1 MHGLTNLTFIIH
13 DFCFSVHSIACSD
26 FCREGIFV
34 SATNAHHDGPTL
46 QIGCK
51 SVQEIYE
58 SLITANISTQAT
70 VTPVRRLKHAVPT
83 QYTLTC
89 MAEQIYLETDLHCSY
104 SESLNRHPSN
114 KDATN
119 KLDKTVRPIYGH
131 AARCW
136 SSIISQWHYPHRL
149 AVDREALIRMIV

>member
-1 MHGLTNLTFIIH
+1 
-13 DFCFSVHSIACSD
+13 VYSIAGSD
-26 FCREGIFV
+26 FCREEIFV
-34 SATNAHHDGPTL
+34 SATNAHHHGPTVK
-46 QIGCK
+46 IRNK
-51 SVQEIYE
+51 SVQKIYE
-58 SLITANISTQAT
+58 SLITAHISTQAS
-70 VTPVRRLKHAVPT
+70 VTPILRHALST
-83 QYTLTC
+83 QHTLTC
-89 MAEQIYLETDLHCSY
+89 MTVQIYLETDLHCSY

-119 KLDKTVRPIYGH
+119 KLDKTVRPIYEH

>member
-1 MHGLTNLTFIIH
+1 MFRFLSRR
-13 DFCFSVHSIACSD
+13 DFCIC
-26 FCREGIFV
+26 
-34 SATNAHHDGPTL
+34 TNICTSRRPNLANSE
-46 QIGCK
+46 QVRSK
-51 SVQEIYE
+51 KIYE
-58 SLITANISTQAT
+58 YLITTNISTQSSL
-70 VTPVRRLKHAVPT
+70 TPVRRLKHAVST
-83 QYTLTC
+83 QHTLTC
-89 MAEQIYLETDLHCSY
+89 ITEQIYLGTDLHCSY
-104 SESLNRHPSN
+104 SKPLNRHPSN